1 MAGTH
6 CLRSWSV
13 TQKFVTLSSGEAE
26 LMALVKASTEAIGLT
41 QLAASWGLTLDARVH
56 VDSSAAL
63 AVVQR
68 RGCGKLRHVR
78 IGHLWVQELASEELV
93 SFVKVRGAVNPAD
106 LMTKHLPG
114 KVIDRLTPLVSQFP
128 QEGEAESRLALQCIG
143 DLRPCRRA
151 PFGRGGVS
159 AQCTIGAL

>member
-26 LMALVKASTEAIGLT
+26 LMALVKASAEAIGFT
-41 QLAASWGLTLDARVH
+41 QLAASWGLVFDASVH

-63 AVVQR
+63 AVVHR

-93 SFVKVRGAVNPAD
+93 RFMKVRGTANPAD
-106 LMTKHLPG
+106 LMTKHIPG
-114 KVIDRLTPLVSQFP
+114 KVLDRLTPLVSQMP
-128 QEGEAESRLALQCIG
+128 REGQAESRLAIHRVSELFG
-143 DLRPCRRA
+143 PEVVRPRSE
-151 PFGRGGVS
+151 GE
-159 AQCTIGAL
+159 